1 MPYTSFCAIY
11 YVAAYLP
18 LAFVILNICALIH
31 CWGMQ
36 WEPDHSTFMQ
46 TFLQEHNSTR

>member
-11 YVAAYLP
+11 CVAAYLP
-18 LAFVILNICALIH
+18 LTFVILNIYALIH

-46 TFLQEHNSTR
+46 IFL